1 MLSHR
6 KSRKISL
13 NTINLDS
20 ARKKILSNL
29 KLIYGIG
36 DVTELNLK
44 KEGYRTIE
52 DLMNHPRFGSEV
64 KRF

>member
-13 NTINLDS
+13 NTLTQIPQG
-20 ARKKILSNL
+20 KILSNL

-52 DLMNHPRFGSEV
+52 DLMNHPSFW
-64 KRF
+64 F